1 MAPDGS
7 IVIESRVDN
16 AQSEKELDRLTKKI
30 ESIEKEI
37 SGKQVEKSKWVQS
50 AAELGVQLDTAK
62 AKLYEMQ
69 NAAKGVFSAEQIS
82 MQKETVNSLQAQWN
96 AAENQVEK
104 YDRQIQSATEK
115 LNQSKEQA
123 AEIASQI
130 AQAEKNQSKFGSSV
144 DGTNKRFDKLLSRVS
159 RLASRVF
166 MFSVITSGLRAVRDW
181 MGDVIT
187 SNDEASAALA
197 RLKGALLT
205 MAQPLVSVVIP
216 AFTTLVNLLTAVI
229 GKIAAFISSIS
240 GKTVQESADAAK
252 ALNEQA
258 NAIGGVGSAAKEA
271 QKQLMGFDEI
281 NKLSAETSAGGGGG
295 GSASEADF
303 GWTESV
309 SDRLSKIA
317 DYVLLIGAGL
327 ALWKIG
333 QLLPGALGEILS
345 KLGLILIAIG
355 SLLIAWDGIKDA
367 WENGVNWGNMAEMIL
382 GVAGAAAALYLAF
395 GSIAAGIVL
404 VVGGIAL
411 LITGF
416 HDAMENG
423 WNLQNTLLSIAGIIA
438 AGLGITL
445 LTGSFIPLLIA
456 AIAALLLAFTVATG
470 HGEELINGL
479 KKVCQGFVD
488 FFTGVF
494 SGDMELAISGIGS
507 IFSGL
512 GDVVGSVIS
521 GLEDTIMAFLDW
533 LDEKTGGKLSFIID
547 LIKGKFSALFSGIK
561 VLVSGTIDGI
571 KQVFSGLVQFITGV
585 FSSDFDMALD
595 GIKNIVRGIA
605 NQVVAIINSLLSVAI
620 NGINSLFSALSFNIS
635 LPGGKSIGLSLPQF
649 TAPQIPYLAQ
659 GAVIPPNAPFAAVLG
674 DQKSGTNIEA
684 PLSTIEQALRN
695 VLAEQGNNGGDIT
708 IKFTG
713 DLAQLARV
721 LTPEIVRQTNRYNQA
736 RGV

>member
-1 MAPDGS
+1 MASDGS
-7 IVIESRVDN
+7 IVIESKLDN
-16 AQSEKELDRLTKKI
+16 AQAEKDLDRLTKKI
-30 ESIEKEI
+30 ENIEKEI
-37 SGKQVEKSKWVQS
+37 SGKQAEKSKLVQS
-50 AAELGVQLDTAK
+50 AEELGVQLDSAK

-69 NAAKGVFSAEQIS
+69 TAAKGVFSAEQIS
-82 MQKETVNSLQAQWN
+82 MQKETVNSLQSQWN
-96 AAENQVEK
+96 AAESQVEK
-104 YDRQIQSATEK
+104 YDRQIQSATAK
-115 LNQSKEQA
+115 LSQNKQQA
-123 AEIASQI
+123 AEVADQISQ
-130 AQAEKNQSKFGSSV
+130 AAKNQTKF
-144 DGTNKRFDKLLSRVS
+144 DGALDDTNKRFDKLLSRIS

-166 MFSVITSGLRAVRDW
+166 LFSMITTGLRYVRDW
-181 MGDVIT
+181 MGNVIS

-197 RLKGALLT
+197 RLKGALMT
-205 MAQPLVSVVIP
+205 MVQPLVSVVIP
-216 AFTTLVNLLTAVI
+216 AFTTLVNLLTAIV
-229 GKIAAFISSIS
+229 GKIAAFISALG
-240 GKTVQESADAAK
+240 GKTVKQSADAAK
-252 ALNEQA
+252 ALNKQA

-281 NKLSAETSAGGGGG
+281 NRLESTDDGGSGGGGG
-295 GSASEADF
+295 GGDIQPDFDWADGISE
-303 GWTESV
+303 TL
-309 SDRLSKIA
+309 DRIA
-317 DYVLLIGAGL
+317 DLVLLIGAGF
-327 ALWKIG
+327 ALWKISD
-333 QLLPGALGEILS
+333 LLPGKLGDILG
-345 KLGLILIAIG
+345 KLGLILAAIG
-355 SLLIAWDGIKDA
+355 FLLIAWDGIKDA
-367 WENGVNWGNMAEMIL
+367 WENGVDWGNMAEMIL

-547 LIKGKFSALFSGIK
+547 LIKWKFSALFSGIK

-659 GAVIPPNAPFAAVLG
+659 GAVIPPNREFMAVLG
-674 DQKSGTNIEA
+674 DQTRGNNIEA
-684 PLSTIEQALRN
+684 PEDLIRKIVREETA
-695 VLAEQGNNGGDIT
+695 GNGGWDLNIT
-708 IKFTG
+708 CEG
-713 DLAQLARV
+713 DLAQLIRYLEPKITAQQRK
-721 LTPEIVRQTNRYNQA
+721 TNRA
-736 RGV
+736 RGL